1 MRKTVDSVAVMQFN
15 ARTQS
20 IDSLVLREELSENSV
35 QMVKEILRA
44 ADRLGISYLDFKK
57 AIIMA
62 DDRFY
67 DKLISK

>member
-20 IDSLVLREELSENSV
+20 IDSLALREELSENSI
-35 QMVKEILRA
+35 QMVNEILRS
-44 ADRLGISYLDFKK
+44 ADRLGINYLDFKK

-67 DKLISK
+67 DKVITR

>member
-20 IDSLVLREELSENSV
+20 IDQLVLKEELSKKSV
-35 QMVKEILRA
+35 GMVEGILEA
-44 ADRLGISYLDFKK
+44 ADKLGLSYLEFKK